1 MFQKLLVNIDEQ
13 KEHLEMLEKAV
24 KLSGTHG
31 HLELFCCAYQ
41 PFIKGA
47 GVFNE
52 EAEKRSR
59 HAYMVQ
65 CEGRLDH
72 LAERIRIDPQ
82 RIGTDIAWDDDGA
95 HALLR
100 KCERYGADLV
110 IYPVEL
116 QSALLHHILAPE
128 DWKVLRECPVPL
140 LISRDRL
147 WPAHPRIAVAIDPFH
162 IRNEPASLDT
172 KLMEMAGALA
182 TELDAELHV
191 LHTYTML
198 PESAVFDEHQVTDF
212 DYLQKKVVTEHQQ
225 RMDSL
230 LAPWSKM
237 DGAPEVHLLEGEL
250 HHLVPQF
257 CKEQQV
263 DLLLMGSV
271 PRGALERL
279 LLGSSAERILDK
291 VSCDL
296 MVIKP
301 D

>member
-1 MFQKLLVNIDEQ
+1 MFNKLLVDVDEQ
-13 KEHLEMLEKAV
+13 REHLEMLEKAIR
-24 KLSGTHG
+24 LSGTEG
-31 HLELFCCAYQ
+31 QLELFCCAYQ

-47 GVFNE
+47 GVFNA

-100 KCERYGADLV
+100 KCERFGADLV
-110 IYPVEL
+110 IYPVAP
-116 QSALLHHILAPE
+116 QSALLHHLLAPE

-140 LISRDRL
+140 LISRDRS
-147 WPAHPRIAVAIDPFH
+147 WPSHPRIAVAIDPFH
-162 IRNEPASLDT
+162 SRNEPASLDT
-172 KLMEMAGALA
+172 KLMQMAEALSL
-182 TELDAELHV
+182 ELEAELHV

-212 DYLQKKVVTEHQQ
+212 GYLQKKVVDEHQQ
-225 RMDSL
+225 RMEGL
-230 LAPWSKM
+230 LAPWRHLE
-237 DGAPEVHLLEGEL
+237 GAPEVHLMEGEL

-257 CKEQQV
+257 CKDQQV
-263 DLLLMGSV
+263 DLLIMGSV

-279 LLGSSAERILDK
+279 LLGSSAERILDR

>member
-1 MFQKLLVNIDEQ
+1 MFSKLLVDIDEQ
-13 KEHLEMLEKAV
+13 REHLEMLEKAV
-24 KLSGTHG
+24 RLSGKEG

-47 GVFNE
+47 GVFSE

-100 KCERYGADLV
+100 KRERFGADLV
-110 IYPVEL
+110 IYPVAP
-116 QSALLHHILAPE
+116 QSTLLHHLLAPE
-128 DWKVLRECPVPL
+128 DWKILRECPVPL
-140 LISRDRL
+140 LISRDRV
-147 WPAHPRIAVAIDPFH
+147 WPTHPRIAVAIDPFH
-162 IRNEPASLDT
+162 SRNEPASLDA
-172 KLMEMAGALA
+172 KLMQIAEALSL
-182 TELDAELHV
+182 ELEAELHV
-191 LHTYTML
+191 LHTYTTL

-212 DYLQKKVVTEHQQ
+212 GYLQKKVVEEHQQ
-225 RMDSL
+225 RMATL
-230 LAPWSKM
+230 LAPWSDM
-237 DGAPEVHLLEGEL
+237 AGAPEVHLLEGEL
-250 HHLVPQF
+250 HQLVPQF
-257 CKEQQV
+257 CKEQDV
-263 DLLLMGSV
+263 DLLIMGSV

-279 LLGSSAERILDK
+279 LLGSSAERILDR

>member
-1 MFQKLLVNIDEQ
+1 MFNKLLVDIDEQ
-13 KEHLEMLEKAV
+13 KEHLAMLEKAV
-24 KLSGTHG
+24 RLSGNEG
-31 HLELFCCAYQ
+31 HIELFCCAYQ
-41 PFIKGA
+41 PLIKGA

-82 RIGTDIAWDDDGA
+82 RIGTDVAWDDNGA

-100 KCERYGADLV
+100 KCERFGADLV
-110 IYPVEL
+110 VCPVAH
-116 QSALLHHILAPE
+116 QPALLHHLLAPE
-128 DWKVLRECPVPL
+128 DWQILRECQVPL
-140 LISRDRL
+140 LISRDNS
-147 WPAHPRIAVAIDPFH
+147 WPLHPRIAVAIDPFH
-162 IRNEPASLDT
+162 SRNEPASLDA
-172 KLMEMAGALA
+172 KLMEMACALSM
-182 TELDAELHV
+182 ELEAELHV
-191 LHTYTML
+191 LHTYTTL

-212 DYLQKKVVTEHQQ
+212 GYLQKKVVGEHQQ
-225 RMDSL
+225 RMDTL
-230 LAPWSKM
+230 LAPWSGM
-237 DGAPEVHLLEGEL
+237 EGAPEVHLLEGEL
-250 HHLVPQF
+250 HQLVPKF
-257 CKEQQV
+257 CKEQEV
-263 DLLLMGSV
+263 DLLLMGNV

-296 MVIKP
+296 LVIKP